1 MSYFNQDFIDFFK
14 ELSKNNNREWFNKN
28 KQRYE
33 LSVKKPFEEFVEEM
47 IHRISDEEDDIR
59 ITPKEAIFRIYRD
72 VRFSKDKEP
81 YKTHAS
87 AVISPKGR
95 KDFSVPGWYIQ
106 LSAEDVRFYS
116 GMHVMEKDQLQ
127 RFREH
132 IAANLKEFERLLK
145 EKDFKK
151 YFGQIH
157 GEQHKRVPKEFQ
169 NVAEIQ
175 PLIANK
181 QFYFFAKLEPEKI
194 LSRTF
199 TDLMMKCYFASRNMN
214 NFIKDGVE

>member
-1 MSYFNQDFIDFFK
+1 MSYFNKDFIDFFK
-14 ELSKNNNREWFNKN
+14 DLTKNNNREWFNEN
-28 KQRYE
+28 KKRYE
-33 LSVKKPFEEFVEEM
+33 LSVKKPFEEFVEEL

-72 VRFSKDKEP
+72 VRFSKDKDP

-95 KDFSVPGWYIQ
+95 KDFSVPGWYVQ

-127 RFREH
+127 NFREH
-132 IAANLKEFERLLK
+132 LSANLDEFDSLLK
-145 EKDFKK
+145 EKEFKK
-151 YFGQIH
+151 YFKQVL
-157 GEQHKRVPKEFQ
+157 GEQHKRLPKEFQ
-169 NVAEIQ
+169 EVAKKQ

-181 QFYFFAKLEPEKI
+181 QFYYFAKFEPEKI

-199 TDLMMKCYFASRNMN
+199 TDLLMKCYYASRNLN
-214 NFIKDGVE
+214 NFIKDGVG